1 MRQVSLYTC
10 SFVDEDSCSCVFKR
24 GSVCVGNALSTKP
37 FDRLTFVSLSL
48 TRLRSKLYIDLIL
61 VTPRVDLGRLNTT
74 LCTALTSSEA
84 RADLLSKEITQTHG
98 THVAGLSSLS
108 KQNSIDHLSTMD
120 AIGLH
125 RQDLGRLRHD
135 VEALGQTSA
144 SHMALS
150 QHTASTAREDA
161 DEISLAIASMSGKVD
176 SLSSISQVQYETL
189 QGMLRQLIAA
199 QAPREPVDHHKDRK
213 AATSSW
219 QTTDEKPTE
228 NIEGNQKE
236 RFGKLQEP
244 SEHLSESISRLWSLA
259 STKDATYHSE
269 DAQNI
274 IHDLGELISAAL
286 DIAKRT
292 PQPSRNLKRS
302 ADFDQKDAESS
313 HTNER
318 DLKRVRG
325 LIAASP
331 SLRITKKGMY
341 FLHRICWGA
350 NL

>member
-1 MRQVSLYTC
+1 M
-10 SFVDEDSCSCVFKR
+10 
-24 GSVCVGNALSTKP
+24 
-37 FDRLTFVSLSL
+37 
-48 TRLRSKLYIDLIL
+48 
-61 VTPRVDLGRLNTT
+61 NTT
-74 LCTALTSSEA
+74 LCTAFTSSEA
-84 RADLLSKEITQTHG
+84 RADLLSKEFTQTYEN
-98 THVAGLSSLS
+98 HVAGLSSLS
-108 KQNSIDHLSTMD
+108 EQNSSNHLSTMD
-120 AIGLH
+120 AMGLH
-125 RQDLGRLRHD
+125 RQGLGRLQQD

-150 QHTASTAREDA
+150 QQTASTAREDT
-161 DEISLAIASMSGKVD
+161 EKMSLAITSMSGKVD

-189 QGMLRQLIAA
+189 QGMLRQLLAA
-199 QAPREPVDHHKDRK
+199 QTPRELVSHHKDRK
-213 AATSSW
+213 DSTNLR
-219 QTTDEKPTE
+219 TEKDETPTE
-228 NIEGNQKE
+228 TITKNQNE
-236 RFGKLQEP
+236 PFGKLQEP

-292 PQPSRNLKRS
+292 PQASRNLKRS
-302 ADFDQKDAESS
+302 ADHDQKDAESS

-331 SLRITKKGMY
+331 SLRVTKKGMCFPY
-341 FLHRICWGA
+341 IPRISWRR
-350 NL
+350 